1 MHLQKIVLV
10 LIGGFLALAPR
21 AHADTRDDVVS
32 GIGRCAVMHDNRVWL
47 DCVYGAVQP
56 MRAQL
61 GLQPVPEFQQRLVPP
76 PQLGMAPPPPP
87 AAAAAAPARAPVPA
101 PNAARVASKS
111 RPKVGFWKNLLG
123 DAPPVTVSRMSSYSF
138 DKMAASWSP
147 WITVNNGGKPKSKA
161 ARRAGP
167 ERLRL
172 MRSRSARA
180 PSAPI
185 ICVPVRVRRP
195 TRCSRQISSL

>member
-1 MHLQKIVLV
+1 VHLQKIVLV
-10 LIGGFLALAPR
+10 LVGGFLALAPR

-87 AAAAAAPARAPVPA
+87 AAAAAAPTRAPVPA

-138 DKMAASWSP
+138 DK
-147 WITVNNGGKPKSKA
+147 NGGFLVTLDNGQQWRQTEVEGGT
-161 ARRAGP
+161 ARWTREASAYEVTISPGTFGTYYLRTSEGP
-167 ERLRL
+167 QTYKVQP
-172 MRSRSARA
+172 AN
-180 PSAPI
+180 
-185 ICVPVRVRRP
+185 
-195 TRCSRQISSL
+195 